1 MSTKVIDISNPE
13 YTEKFIAI
21 RDKHGEF
28 QNLKHYLEKIQFW
41 NDNNLTE
48 HGFYYLCY
56 ELINT
61 PKDKNP
67 KIFSLQPQTPDETRL
82 LNEALFKFHFESGYN
97 DRIDEINKIIE
108 ISPLP
113 INYIEECIKDIEDRY
128 SIEVLPEVNVFNAD
142 YYGYTAAKQGRM
154 ETFYDFDIH
163 TVIDIV
169 RMFATGAID
178 AHIQGYLIGKLTD
191 TERKNKEQKDTPE
204 VATPIK
210 DITPLKDLMNTNNE
224 NDFIK
229 VINSIYD
236 LVKHNV
242 EDRRADKMKV
252 RYTTHLL
259 IKNGWLIDSNS
270 NKQKYFTAIL
280 EYFGYKPNKGDFQV
294 FNFPDVNDFTTPD
307 NNRKYNSIYSI
318 VTENKDKRHK

>member
-13 YTEKFIAI
+13 YTEKFTAI

-41 NDNNLTE
+41 HDNNLTE

-97 DRIDEINKIIE
+97 DRIDEINKSIKK
-108 ISPLP
+108 SPLP

-142 YYGYTAAKQGRM
+142 YYGYTAAKQGRT
-154 ETFYDFDIH
+154 ENFYDFDIH
-163 TVIDIV
+163 KVINIV
-169 RMFATGAID
+169 RNFATGAID
-178 AHIQGYLIGKLTD
+178 AHIQGYLREQLGNISSNATQLTPTKIDKISHKIILLHKTGVLNFIADKYYSGIKGNSMAKLIGSLFNADEIELETIRKTLTYLD
-191 TERKNKEQKDTPE
+191 
-204 VATPIK
+204 
-210 DITPLKDLMNTNNE
+210 TNNKKNPE
-224 NDFIK
+224 NETSLKKVKQYLLDFD
-229 VINSIYD
+229 INLPD
-236 LVKHNV
+236 L
-242 EDRRADKMKV
+242 DK
-252 RYTTHLL
+252 
-259 IKNGWLIDSNS
+259 ID
-270 NKQKYFTAIL
+270 
-280 EYFGYKPNKGDFQV
+280 
-294 FNFPDVNDFTTPD
+294 
-307 NNRKYNSIYSI
+307 
-318 VTENKDKRHK
+318 